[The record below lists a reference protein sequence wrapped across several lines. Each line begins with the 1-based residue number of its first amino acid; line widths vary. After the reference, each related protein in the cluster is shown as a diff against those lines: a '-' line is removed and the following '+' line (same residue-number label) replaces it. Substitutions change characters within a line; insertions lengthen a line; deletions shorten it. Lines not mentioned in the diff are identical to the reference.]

1 MGQQIIRQPDGKLA
15 VFSSVVD
22 AFVIVDATPEEI
34 VEWRA
39 EAGAEEARERTR
51 AELARVLDDANP
63 RPYYQFT
70 LTWEEAAEMDRK
82 NSEPE
87 RPVSSEEK
95 TA

>member
-15 VFSSVVD
+15 VFSSVTD
-22 AFVIVDATPEEI
+22 TFVVVDATPEEI
-34 VEWRA
+34 IEWRA

-51 AELARVLDDANP
+51 AELARVLDEGNA

-70 LTWEEAAEMDRK
+70 LSWDEAAEMDRK
-82 NSEPE
+82 NNSE
-87 RPVSSEEK
+87 SSEEQ

>member
-22 AFVIVDATPEEI
+22 AFVFVDATPEEI
-34 VEWRA
+34 IEWRA
-39 EAGAEEARERTR
+39 ETAAEDARRATR
-51 AELARVLDDANP
+51 AELARVLDDGNP

-87 RPVSSEEK
+87 PPVSGEEK